1 MESPRTSRILRKLI
15 VENKVFAYISD
26 NMSGQRR
33 SPRVMENNAITE
45 NEILKQRLAECERD
59 QLDTLIIMIKQK
71 QQEMVDDGKLMS
83 DVNVPGLQDNLS
95 KFSSAGREYIGNP
108 PRGSQRSMGLSID
121 VKDYRDEDPIGRL
134 ASLAAEAYSNRTG
147 NKLTTIAYDGWGM
160 WQAGSK
166 KMNPGSYGY
175 PDSVYFGV
183 ANEAQEMGGS
193 GIEPGGAT
201 ESAAI
206 NRMIQG
212 GVQNMS
218 PLEQLV
224 AARAQINQSQAGKD
238 TDWLTSPESLFAEP
252 KAKENEKGFYSDLF
266 FRASDS
272 NLFADAFKGA
282 GITDYDT
289 INKALNVTGTGDGK
303 NVFGISPKFKFNT
316 DDNNLFNNIY
326 KPSESNKKAQF
337 NVQGGDTDTNQN
349 KTPTKGGFNGSLDRT
364 KPFSVS
370 PLDLSS
376 NMFPFGSVIPP
387 NKVKIRN
394 FISVHTT
401 VVLPTHSICIIF
413 TAINNFTRSTWLIFP
428 QAIQVIHYH
437 TV

>member
-1 MESPRTSRILRKLI
+1 
-15 VENKVFAYISD
+15 
-26 NMSGQRR
+26 
-33 SPRVMENNAITE
+33 
-45 NEILKQRLAECERD
+45 
-59 QLDTLIIMIKQK
+59 
-71 QQEMVDDGKLMS
+71 
-83 DVNVPGLQDNLS
+83 
-95 KFSSAGREYIGNP
+95 
-108 PRGSQRSMGLSID
+108 
-121 VKDYRDEDPIGRL
+121 
-134 ASLAAEAYSNRTG
+134 
-147 NKLTTIAYDGWGM
+147 M

-212 GVQNMS
+212 GVENMS

-238 TDWLTSPESLFAEP
+238 TDWLTSAASLFAEP

-266 FRASDS
+266 YRASDS

-326 KPSESNKKAQF
+326 KPSESNQKAQF

-349 KTPTKGGFNGSLDRT
+349 RTPTKGGFNGSLDRT

-376 NMFPFGSVIPP
+376 NMFPGGFGSGDEAPKFGPAKDDDDQPYASRVSATDPGATLRKHFENRRGESAVIAAKERAKAR
-387 NKVKIRN
+387 NEMQSRNAQTMSALIAKVQANNSEVSSNVAKAHAT
-394 FISVHTT
+394 ISN
-401 VVLPTHSICIIF
+401 L
-413 TAINNFTRSTWLIFP
+413 INNAARGGNAQETAGKIMQGTATTLAQPAFNR
-428 QAIQVIHYH
+428 A
-437 TV
+437 